1 MSFLQ
6 NFAIGQYV
14 PRDSFVHRLDPRS
27 KLLFLIFFALIV
39 FWANNWL
46 SYGLLLC
53 FLLIVILA
61 SRIPGNY
68 LLRGLKPVW
77 FLIVFTVVLHLLVT
91 KGGTVYVQWGWF
103 SIEQAG
109 VQQAIYMAFRLGALV
124 TIGALLTLTTTP
136 MDLTDGLERLLSP
149 LKRFNV
155 PVHELALMLSIAL
168 RFIPTLLEETD
179 KIMKAQKARG
189 VDFETGPLL
198 KRAKHMIPIV
208 IPLFIGAFRRA
219 EELALAM
226 EARGYR
232 GGEGRTRL
240 RQLRLS
246 WRDMLLAGI
255 AILLLVLMGWWR
267 V

>member
-27 KLLFLIFFALIV
+27 KLLFLIFFALVV

-61 SRIPGNY
+61 SRIPGSY

-124 TIGALLTLTTTP
+124 TIGALLTLTTKP

-246 WRDMLLAGI
+246 WRDTLLAGI

-267 V
+267 A

>member
-1 MSFLQ
+1 MNFLQ

-27 KLLFLIFFALIV
+27 KLLFLLFFTLLV
-39 FWANNWL
+39 FWANNWF

-53 FLLIVILA
+53 FLFMVTAA
-61 SRIPGNY
+61 SRIPGVY

-77 FLIVFTVVLHLLVT
+77 FMLVITVILHLLIT
-91 KGGTVYVQWGWF
+91 KGGAVYVQWGWF

-124 TIGALLTLTTTP
+124 TMGALLTLTTTP
-136 MDLTDGLERLLSP
+136 MDLTDGLERLLAP

-155 PVHELALMLSIAL
+155 PVHELALMLSIAM

-179 KIMKAQKARG
+179 KIIKAQKARG
-189 VDFETGPLL
+189 VDFETGPLIQ
-198 KRAKHMIPIV
+198 RAKHMIPIV
-208 IPLFIGAFRRA
+208 IPLFVGAFRRA

-240 RQLRLS
+240 RQLHLS
-246 WRDMLLAGI
+246 WRDTLLAGI
-255 AILLLVLMGWWR
+255 AILLGVLMGWWR
-267 V
+267 E